1 MKKLLCCLL
10 SMAIM
15 LSIAMFPACSVI
27 GDTIHVR
34 YGEKYLLEGIAGEE
48 EAYYIFYKD
57 GTAKY
62 RHYYHYYSEV
72 FEEHNYSVYTLSLTY
87 EIVDEDTVVCFYA
100 GIEYDDLDNQRNGVS
115 ENWTITISCSKNVL
129 VTATKGDVYI
139 AEPYLK
145 EIPNFNK

>member
-34 YGEKYLLEGIAGEE
+34 YGEKYLLEGVVGEAE
-48 EAYYIFYKD
+48 EYYIFYKD

-62 RHYYHYYSEV
+62 RHYYHDYSKTYDI
-72 FEEHNYSVYTLSLTY
+72 HTYRVYTLSLTY

-100 GIEYDDLDNQRNGVS
+100 GIEYDKLDNRKGVG
-115 ENWTITISCSKNVL
+115 EDWTQTILCSKNVIM
-129 VTATKGDVYI
+129 TATKGDVYI
-139 AEPYLK
+139 AEPYLE